1 MADISGIPTPSRP
14 RRNPRRLRFIVAIS
28 IAAIIVLLVSLRGI
42 ASFYTNYLWFDS
54 LGFTAVWRGVLF
66 AKIGLALFF
75 IIFTFF
81 LFWINLFVADRIAP
95 RTRPQGPE
103 EDFVSRYH
111 DTIGRRAGLF
121 RIAVAGLFS
130 LFLGVGTSSRW
141 QDWILFRNK
150 QDFGVKDPQF
160 NMDIGFYVFQLPF
173 IKFLVNWMFTAFI
186 VVLIITAAAH
196 YLNGGIRVNTPGNR
210 VTAPVKGHLSVLLAI
225 LALIKAVDYW
235 YQRYSLNFSGRGVV
249 DGASYTDVNAQ
260 LPAIKLLILISIA
273 AVVLLIINIW
283 RRGWVLPVVAVGLWA
298 FVTIAIGSIYPAIY
312 QRFVVEPSES
322 SREAQYI
329 ERNIE
334 ATRTAYGLTVASDNG
349 PDGNIVERTFTPNVE
364 DALTLDILQRNAGTL
379 NNLRLLDPGIVS
391 PTFQALEVEREQF
404 RFADDLDVDRYEVDG
419 DIRTVVIAARELNL
433 DGVNSGWENQHVAFT
448 HGYGVALAPANTVTE
463 QGEPDFV
470 IGGLPASINTERLS
484 IELDQPRIYVG
495 EELEGYAIVNT
506 NRCEIDFAL
515 TGAENIQQS
524 GLSEESS
531 CQGSD
536 GSGENLLYKYSGND
550 GVKAG
555 NFFRRLAFA
564 LRFGDL
570 NPIFSG
576 LINNDS
582 KFLFNRGVTN
592 RAKELAPF
600 LSYDADSYPVVIDG
614 RIKFILDGYTATS
627 FYPYSQNADRNSVP
641 FSSGLAA
648 EFNYV
653 RNSVKV
659 VIDAYDGDVTFYVV
673 DDQDPIIR
681 SYMKAFPDLFTL
693 AFPEDGSSD
702 GMPEEVSN
710 HLRYPE
716 DLFKVQTN
724 MWGRY
729 HLDDANDFYE
739 AAGAWVVSLDPGD
752 DLENAPTAIVTS
764 TGLVKFAS
772 GKRMDP
778 YYVQMQVPEENQQD
792 FILMRPFV
800 PRSSDDSRQQL
811 EAFMIAQID
820 EQGQGSLTSYTVPG
834 LKVDGPVI
842 ANRSMLADPVVAE
855 TTTLLG
861 QRGSGVTLGNML
873 LIPLEGGDNE
883 DVLLYLRPLY
893 VEASGSQPAVQQVIA
908 AYGER
913 VRICASVELVLGAL
927 LVPDNEVGDDCQNVI
942 PVDLGSASPNS
953 VVPKDENPV
962 PPTESGEDVEVE
974 NDQETPT
981 SVTPENNQLQN
992 LLKEAQE
999 TFENADKALE
1009 DGDLGL
1015 YQDLIEQ
1022 GQKLVQQAT
1031 ELLESN

>member
-1 MADISGIPTPSRP
+1 
-14 RRNPRRLRFIVAIS
+14 
-28 IAAIIVLLVSLRGI
+28 
-42 ASFYTNYLWFDS
+42 
-54 LGFTAVWRGVLF
+54 
-66 AKIGLALFF
+66 
-75 IIFTFF
+75 
-81 LFWINLFVADRIAP
+81 
-95 RTRPQGPE
+95 
-103 EDFVSRYH
+103 
-111 DTIGRRAGLF
+111 
-121 RIAVAGLFS
+121 
-130 LFLGVGTSSRW
+130 
-141 QDWILFRNK
+141 
-150 QDFGVKDPQF
+150 
-160 NMDIGFYVFQLPF
+160 
-173 IKFLVNWMFTAFI
+173 
-186 VVLIITAAAH
+186 
-196 YLNGGIRVNTPGNR
+196 
-210 VTAPVKGHLSVLLAI
+210 
-225 LALIKAVDYW
+225 
-235 YQRYSLNFSGRGVV
+235 
-249 DGASYTDVNAQ
+249 
-260 LPAIKLLILISIA
+260 
-273 AVVLLIINIW
+273 
-283 RRGWVLPVVAVGLWA
+283 
-298 FVTIAIGSIYPAIY
+298 
-312 QRFVVEPSES
+312 
-322 SREAQYI
+322 
-329 ERNIE
+329 
-334 ATRTAYGLTVASDNG
+334 
-349 PDGNIVERTFTPNVE
+349 
-364 DALTLDILQRNAGTL
+364 
-379 NNLRLLDPGIVS
+379 
-391 PTFQALEVEREQF
+391 
-404 RFADDLDVDRYEVDG
+404 
-419 DIRTVVIAARELNL
+419 
-433 DGVNSGWENQHVAFT
+433 
-448 HGYGVALAPANTVTE
+448 
-463 QGEPDFV
+463 
-470 IGGLPASINTERLS
+470 
-484 IELDQPRIYVG
+484 
-495 EELEGYAIVNT
+495 
-506 NRCEIDFAL
+506 
-515 TGAENIQQS
+515 
-524 GLSEESS
+524 
-531 CQGSD
+531 
-536 GSGENLLYKYSGND
+536 
-550 GVKAG
+550 
-555 NFFRRLAFA
+555 
-564 LRFGDL
+564 
-570 NPIFSG
+570 
-576 LINNDS
+576 
-582 KFLFNRGVTN
+582 
-592 RAKELAPF
+592 
-600 LSYDADSYPVVIDG
+600 
-614 RIKFILDGYTATS
+614 
-627 FYPYSQNADRNSVP
+627 
-641 FSSGLAA
+641 
-648 EFNYV
+648 
-653 RNSVKV
+653 
-659 VIDAYDGDVTFYVV
+659 
-673 DDQDPIIR
+673 
-681 SYMKAFPDLFTL
+681 MKAFPDLFTL

-778 YYVQMQVPEENQQD
+778 YYVQMQVPEEDQQD

>member
-1 MADISGIPTPSRP
+1 MADISGVPSRP
-14 RRNPRRLRFIVAIS
+14 RPRRSSRRLRFILAIS
-28 IAAIIVLLVSLRGI
+28 VAAIIVLLVSLRGI
-42 ASFYTNYLWFDS
+42 ASFYTNYLWFDT

-75 IIFTFF
+75 ILFTFL
-81 LFWINLFVADRIAP
+81 LFWLNLFVADRIAP
-95 RTRPQGPE
+95 RTRPKGPE

-111 DTIGRRAGLF
+111 DTIGPRAGLF

-130 LFLGVGTSSRW
+130 LFLGAGTAGRW

-196 YLNGGIRVNTPGNR
+196 YLNGGIRINTPGNR

-273 AVVLLIINIW
+273 AVILLIINIW

-334 ATRTAYGLTVASDNG
+334 ATRTAYGLTVDEENQAN
-349 PDGNIVERTFTPNVE
+349 GNITERTFTPNVE

-433 DGVNSGWENQHVAFT
+433 DGVNSGWENQHVAFP

-470 IGGLPASINTERLS
+470 IGGLPASVNTERLD
-484 IELDQPRIYVG
+484 INLEQPRIYVG

-515 TGAENIQQS
+515 TGLERIEQTA
-524 GLSEESS
+524 LSEDSN

-536 GSGENLLYKYSGND
+536 GSGENLLFQYDGND

-576 LINNDS
+576 LINGDS
-582 KFLFNRGVTN
+582 KFLFNRDVTN

-600 LSYDADSYPVVIDG
+600 LKYDADSYPVVIDG
-614 RIKFILDGYTATS
+614 RIKFILDAYTATS
-627 FYPYSQNADRNSVP
+627 FYPYSQSADRNSVP
-641 FSSGLAA
+641 FASGLSAD
-648 EFNYV
+648 FNYV

-659 VIDAYDGDVTFYVV
+659 VIDAYDGDVTFYVI
-673 DDQDPIIR
+673 DDQDPIILA
-681 SYMKAFPDLFTL
+681 YMKAFPDLFTL

-702 GMPEEVSN
+702 GMPEEIGK

-752 DLENAPTAIVTS
+752 DLENAPTAIVSS
-764 TGLVKFAS
+764 TGFVTFAS

-778 YYVQMQVPEENQQD
+778 YYVQMQVPQEDQQD

-811 EAFMIAQID
+811 EAFMVAQMD
-820 EQGQGSLTSYTVPG
+820 QRGQSNLISYTVPG

-873 LIPLEGGDNE
+873 LIPLEGGTEE

-927 LVPDNEVGDDCQNVI
+927 LVPDNQVGDDCENI
-942 PVDLGSASPNS
+942 TPIDLGKSSFIPIEQEE
-953 VVPKDENPV
+953 ENTTQPS
-962 PPTESGEDVEVE
+962 PTEDNDEEDT
-974 NDQETPT
+974 QPTPT
-981 SVTPENNQLQN
+981 PANPDDNQLQS
-992 LLKEAQE
+992 LLEQAQQ
-999 TFENADKALE
+999 TFDNANKALE
-1009 DGDLGL
+1009 DGDLGR
-1015 YQDLIEQ
+1015 YQDLIDQ
-1022 GQKLVQQAT
+1022 GQTLVQQAT
-1031 ELLESN
+1031 ELLEGN

>member
-173 IKFLVNWMFTAFI
+173 IKFLINWMFTAFI

-235 YQRYSLNFSGRGVV
+235 YQRYSLNFSDRGVV

-260 LPAIKLLILISIA
+260 LPAIKLLILISLA

-364 DALTLDILQRNAGTL
+364 DALTLDVLQRNAGTL

-641 FSSGLAA
+641 VSSGLAA

-778 YYVQMQVPEENQQD
+778 YYVQMQVPEEDQQD

-820 EQGQGSLTSYTVPG
+820 EKGQGSLTSYTVPG

-962 PPTESGEDVEVE
+962 PPTESGEDIEVE

-981 SVTPENNQLQN
+981 PVTPENNQLQN

>member
-111 DTIGRRAGLF
+111 DTIGPRAGLF

-173 IKFLVNWMFTAFI
+173 IKFLVNWMFTAFV

-349 PDGNIVERTFTPNVE
+349 PDGNIVERTFIPNVE
-364 DALTLDILQRNAGTL
+364 DALTLEVLQRNAVTL

-404 RFADDLDVDRYEVDG
+404 RFADDLDVDRYEIDG

-433 DGVNSGWENQHVAFT
+433 EGVNSGWENQHVAFT

-470 IGGLPASINTERLS
+470 IGGLPASINTERLA

-515 TGAENIQQS
+515 TGAEDIQQS

-536 GSGENLLYKYSGND
+536 GSGENLLYKYTGND

-582 KFLFNRGVTN
+582 KFLFNRDVTN

-641 FSSGLAA
+641 VSSGLAT

-764 TGLVKFAS
+764 TGLVKFTS

-778 YYVQMQVPEENQQD
+778 YYVQMQVPEEDQQD

-811 EAFMIAQID
+811 EAFMIAQIN
-820 EQGQGSLTSYTVPG
+820 EKGQGSLTSYTVPG

-873 LIPLEGGDNE
+873 LIPLEGGENE

-927 LVPDNEVGDDCQNVI
+927 LVPDNEVGDDCQNVT
-942 PVDLGSASPNS
+942 PVDLGNTSPNS
-953 VVPKDENPV
+953 VGPEDENPV
-962 PPTESGEDVEVE
+962 PPTESGEDVEIE
-974 NDQETPT
+974 NEQETPT
-981 SVTPENNQLQN
+981 PATPGNNQLQN
-992 LLKEAQE
+992 LLEEAQE